1 MKLKCLST
9 FTMSMRGKV
18 YNKVVGDI
26 FEADDASAKTLVQL
40 KLAEEFV
47 EPKPSRKAKVIEEVI
62 EVVEGVVEDAIS
74 KE

>member
-1 MKLKCLST
+1 
-9 FTMSMRGKV
+9 MRGKV

-26 FEADDASAKTLVQL
+26 FEADEASAKTLVQL

-62 EVVEGVVEDAIS
+62 EVVEEVVEDAIS